1 MAANRNKREPL
12 YCYAFQPRLS
22 QSEKVMIIRVF
33 RAKIRK
39 GRVSDFK
46 KMVKEQSIPW
56 LEKSDGMLGYFP
68 GAPFGENDQE
78 FLMVSLW
85 RDLDSLK
92 AFAGS
97 DWNHPVVTEE
107 EAPLVATMIADHYL
121 GFGKDDRLKFAGYP
135 ENN

>member
-1 MAANRNKREPL
+1 
-12 YCYAFQPRLS
+12 
-22 QSEKVMIIRVF
+22 MIIRVF
-33 RAKIRK
+33 RAEIRK

-68 GAPFGENDQE
+68 GAPLGENDQE